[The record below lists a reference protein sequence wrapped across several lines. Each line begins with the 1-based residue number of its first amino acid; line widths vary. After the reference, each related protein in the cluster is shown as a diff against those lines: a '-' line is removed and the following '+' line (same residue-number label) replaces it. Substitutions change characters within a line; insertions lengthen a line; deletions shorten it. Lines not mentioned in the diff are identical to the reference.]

1 MSRAEQAIF
10 TNMCMIENEK
20 GQILIQDRQKAD
32 WPGVTFPGGHVE
44 KGESFCASVLRE
56 VKEETGLVISNPV
69 LCGVKQFQTRH
80 HERYV
85 VFFYR
90 AKATGVLQS
99 SREGAVFWI
108 EKADLTDYVLA
119 EDFLAMYQV
128 FVDDTLSE
136 FYYDEHEHVHL
147 L

>member
-1 MSRAEQAIF
+1 M
-10 TNMCMIENEK
+10 
-20 GQILIQDRQKAD
+20 
-32 WPGVTFPGGHVE
+32 
-44 KGESFCASVLRE
+44 
-56 VKEETGLVISNPV
+56 
-69 LCGVKQFQTRH
+69 
-80 HERYV
+80 

-90 AKATGVLQS
+90 AKATGVLQA

-108 EKADLTDYVLA
+108 EKADLTNYVLA

>member
-44 KGESFCASVLRE
+44 KGESFCASVIRE

-85 VFFYR
+85 VFFIAQKLLESY
-90 AKATGVLQS
+90 K
-99 SREGAVFWI
+99 
-108 EKADLTDYVLA
+108 
-119 EDFLAMYQV
+119 
-128 FVDDTLSE
+128 
-136 FYYDEHEHVHL
+136 HHVKGRFFGL
-147 L
+147 KKPT